1 MRITYT
7 IVLLTLLFSFISG
20 CSMFVLSWPLLSDF
34 VPVPLLQTVQSKLV
48 VSTLVISV
56 LLVLSITGASLFMTH
71 RIAGAIYHVEQHL
84 DALLQGQQPP
94 PLRLRPN
101 DGLQEL
107 AGKLNTFTQ
116 AYYSCVNSSS
126 ATKPVVSEESAT
138 QL

>member
-7 IVLLTLLFSFISG
+7 FLLLTLLFSFISG
-20 CSMFVLSWPLLSDF
+20 CSMFVLSWPLLLDF
-34 VPVPLLQTVQSKLV
+34 VPVPLLQTVQSKLI

-56 LLVLSITGASLFMTH
+56 LLVLGITGASLFMTH
-71 RIAGAIYHVEQHL
+71 RIAGAIHHIEQHL
-84 DALLQGQQPP
+84 DAVLQGQQPP

-101 DGLQEL
+101 DGLQQV
-107 AGKLNTFTQ
+107 AGKLNAFTQ

-126 ATKPVVSEESAT
+126 ATTPVIPEESAT